1 MRIYRHL
8 DHKLKPCVLTIGNY
22 DGIHIGHQ
30 VLINE
35 LVNEA
40 KKFQI
45 DSALLTFEPHPR
57 EFFNR
62 KNAPVRIISLREKLE
77 FFKKKGISRVYVIRF
92 NKKFSE
98 ITADQFLALLRDNIN
113 AKKIIVGKDFRFG
126 KNRTA
131 GIENLREALFDID
144 EIRTIEHNQVRVS
157 SSRVRESLES
167 SDFQMVKVLLGRP
180 YEISGIVRCGR
191 KIGREI
197 GFPTANIHMFHKRPA
212 LKGVFAVKLEGFY
225 GVANLGLRP
234 TFLSDSLLSLEVH
247 LLNFDQ
253 NIYGQHVRVE
263 FVEKLRDEKK
273 FNSVEDL
280 KKQIQEDIKKAK
292 EIFNL

>member
-126 KNRTA
+126 KNRA
-131 GIENLREALFDID
+131 ASIEDLREALIEVI
-144 EIRTIEHNQVRVS
+144 EIKAIEHNQIRVS
-157 SSRVRESLES
+157 STMIRESLDAA
-167 SDFQMVKVLLGRP
+167 DFQTAAALLGRP
-180 YEISGIVRCGR
+180 YEISGVVRHGR

-212 LKGVFAVKLEGFY
+212 LKGVFAVKLGGLY

-234 TFLSDSLLSLEVH
+234 TFLNDSLLSLEVH
-247 LLNFDQ
+247 LFNFDQ
-253 NIYGQHVRVE
+253 NIYGKHVRVE
-263 FVEKLRDEKK
+263 FVEKLRDEAK

-280 KKQIQEDIKKAK
+280 KQQIQEDIKKAK
-292 EIFNL
+292 EIFNI